1 MGKVRL
7 NTSIVSHT
15 GPTGGVFFTLNV
27 EIMPEPNQG
36 FDVSVLNMSPT
47 ACLVYR
53 HNPEGVDDFVD
64 VCNINQFLTYTT
76 DSTKEY
82 YRKTSFSK
90 DYSDYN
96 TPVADQTEM
105 LEKITTFYNNLNAYV
120 NSYADSTQTTKSFIV
135 PDYTNDKLNHLI
147 GRWRSISVA
156 LQESQ
161 AELEV
166 KEKVYHPTLE
176 SLNDMANSIGKAID
190 ELQTVSEEYTVELH
204 EKASQGAVAL
214 KQVEDHAA
222 SIEQDSEANMTYRS
236 SLGTQLQ
243 KITDNV
249 SSVLSLIPTAEED
262 LEPQAKQNIDSVN
275 SAVKMSLQYNKAATQ
290 TSLTIIDKAIE
301 AKAIVRPLSIKL
313 MAVAQDTFTPATD
326 IAGLKLA
333 MQTLLTELK
342 TKKSEC
348 ESDIER
354 LKGLIE
360 EQKSALQLLETQMKQ
375 IRPSIDL
382 AHPDSAW
389 YFTVNIS

>member
-27 EIMPEPNQG
+27 EILPEPNQG

-76 DSTKEY
+76 DSTKEF
-82 YRKTSFSK
+82 YRKSVFSK

-176 SLNDMANSIGKAID
+176 SLNDMANSIGEAID
-190 ELQTVSEEYTVELH
+190 ELDTAKEDYAKVYADADSGVSGLTAVVD
-204 EKASQGAVAL
+204 KAD
-214 KQVEDHAA
+214 E
-222 SIEQDSEANMTYRS
+222 IESVSSTAETYQS
-236 SLGTQLQ
+236 
-243 KITDNV
+243 NV
-249 SSVLSLIPTAEED
+249 SSSLT
-262 LEPQAKQNIDSVN
+262 S
-275 SAVKMSLQYNKAATQ
+275 ATQ
-290 TSLTIIDKAIE
+290 QLMNLFGSITAGDEALNAQITNQKALVNNAMIKCQE
-301 AKAIVRPLSIKL
+301 WNNANKQKVYEIKNLALETRFAVRPICIKL
-313 MAVAQDTFTPATD
+313 RQVAQDLFSPSDTID
-326 IAGLKLA
+326 GLRTA

-348 ESDIER
+348 ESDIEK

>member
-27 EIMPEPNQG
+27 EILPEPNQG

-76 DSTKEY
+76 DSTKEF
-82 YRKTSFSK
+82 YRKSVFSK

-190 ELQTVSEEYTVELH
+190 ELQTVSEEYTTELH

-214 KQVEDHAA
+214 KQVEDGAA
-222 SIEQDSEANMTYRS
+222 SIEQDSEANLTYRS
-236 SLGTQLQ
+236 NLSQELN
-243 KITDNV
+243 KIATNAANLLSHVDG
-249 SSVLSLIPTAEED
+249 SDEDPSPYQSVD
-262 LEPQAKQNIDSVN
+262 LMN
-275 SAVKMSLQYNKAATQ
+275 SAIKLCLQYNKAATR
-290 TSLTIIDKAIE
+290 TSMSIINKTIE

-313 MAVAQDTFTPATD
+313 MAVAQNTFTPTTD
-326 IAGLKLA
+326 INGLKLA

-348 ESDIER
+348 ESDIEK